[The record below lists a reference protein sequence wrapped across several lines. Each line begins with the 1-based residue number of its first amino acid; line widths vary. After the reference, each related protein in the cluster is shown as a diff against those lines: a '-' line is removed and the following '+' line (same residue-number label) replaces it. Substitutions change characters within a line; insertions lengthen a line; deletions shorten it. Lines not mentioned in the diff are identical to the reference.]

1 MQSQFQR
8 RSSMSRNAQVG
19 VKKLSKKQY
28 TKLANNDPKNRY
40 CFLCDIPFSLPPK
53 MLSIKV
59 YAPKLGVASVTSGD
73 LLLCN
78 ECARYKSALTQAFIA
93 SECVGSSDTPAGG
106 KI

>member
-1 MQSQFQR
+1 MKSQFQR
-8 RSSMSRNAQVG
+8 CSAMSRNAQVG
-19 VKKLSKKQY
+19 IKKLSKKQF

-40 CFLCDIPFSLPPK
+40 CFVCGTPFSSPAK

-59 YAPKLGVASVTSGD
+59 YAPKLGLASETSGN

-78 ECARYKSALTQAFIA
+78 ECTRYKSELTQAFIA
-93 SECVGSSDTPAGG
+93 SECVGSSNAPIGG